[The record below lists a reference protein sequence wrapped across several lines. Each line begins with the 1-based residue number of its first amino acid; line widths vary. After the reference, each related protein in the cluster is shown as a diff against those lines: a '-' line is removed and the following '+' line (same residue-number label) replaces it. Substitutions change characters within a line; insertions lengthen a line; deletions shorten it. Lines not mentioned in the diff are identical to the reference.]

1 MTRHQTLWEEKTM
14 CKLCD
19 AAHPVPT
26 RAPADAGGA
35 SSRPAP
41 SALPAGIG
49 AAGRR
54 TLIKGGH
61 VMSMDPAI
69 GNHAK
74 ADV

>member
-1 MTRHQTLWEEKTM
+1 M

-54 TLIKGGH
+54 TLIKGG
-61 VMSMDPAI
+61 MSCRWTRPSETMPRPMS
-69 GNHAK
+69 
-74 ADV
+74 